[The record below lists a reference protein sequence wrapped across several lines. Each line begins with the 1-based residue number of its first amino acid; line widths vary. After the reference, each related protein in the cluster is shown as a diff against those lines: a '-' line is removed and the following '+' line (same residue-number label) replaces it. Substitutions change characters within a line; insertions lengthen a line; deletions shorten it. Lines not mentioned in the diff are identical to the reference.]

1 MLRAADAGCAQC
13 ESPGIEDV
21 ERHDV
26 PAADF
31 VKDVLFGNAAIF
43 EEDWRGRAAVDAH
56 LVLFVSGLET
66 GESALH
72 DKGGEL
78 FAVYFRENHVDI
90 RKASIGDPHLLAVE
104 DVV

>member
-72 DKGGEL
+72 DECSK
-78 FAVYFRENHVDI
+78 FFSVDFCEHDVNI
-90 RKASIGDPHLLAVE
+90 RKATIGNPH
-104 DVV
+104 